1 MNDATRLDVVG
12 AARRVLDADA
22 AGEALAE
29 VLVVAGEAAGRR
41 LLLFEDGRRTGTL
54 GDRGLEDAAAAL
66 GARVLAEGGTAE
78 ERVVVAS
85 GDEVVLFAAAHRPAD
100 RMIVV
105 GAGHIAVPLADLG
118 VRLGFEVTVLDDREE
133 FATPERFDA
142 AVRVMR
148 ADFEGDP
155 FANVRLDGRSYVAL
169 VTRGHRWDFDCL
181 RRLVAVGARPRYIG
195 MIGSR
200 RRVRAAFH
208 ALLEAGVPRAV
219 LAGIRAPIGLEVG
232 AETPT
237 EIAVSIAAEMIAVR
251 RGVEIESLT
260 SRERVLDRLLP
271 ENEESNG

>member
-85 GDEVVLFAAAHRPAD
+85 GAEVVLFAAAHRPAD
-100 RMIVV
+100 RMIIV

>member
-41 LLLFEDGRRTGTL
+41 LLLFEDGRRTGAL
-54 GDRGLEDAAAAL
+54 GHRGLDDAAAAL

-78 ERVVVAS
+78 ERGVVAS
-85 GDEVVLFAAAHRPAD
+85 GGDAVLFAAAHRPAD

>member
-1 MNDATRLDVVG
+1 MNDATRLDVVE

-41 LLLFEDGRRTGTL
+41 LLLFEDGRRTGAL
-54 GDRGLEDAAAAL
+54 GHRGLDDAAAAL

-85 GDEVVLFAAAHRPAD
+85 GAEVVLFAAAHRPAD